1 MTPLQVT
8 RQAQAMDKTQ
18 EDSGSEGSVAPGEP
32 AGLQCPGATWMAADQ
47 PGLEALGHPPART
60 FSHHKKRS

>member
-1 MTPLQVT
+1 
-8 RQAQAMDKTQ
+8 MDKTQ